1 MNENNN
7 FQIKFAN
14 AAGMLASRFSINPT
28 VGQLYGL
35 LYMSPEPVSLN
46 EMVEKLGISK
56 GAVSTN
62 IRILESW
69 GAVKKV
75 WVDNSRKDY
84 YEANPDTLNIIIDRL
99 KNGLSRRLEETKE
112 SVSRIDEEMKADKIP
127 EVNGFY
133 KERISN
139 IKEMYGQAKQ
149 LMNLL
154 LGE

>member
-14 AAGMLASRFSINPT
+14 VAGMLASRFSINPT